1 LYNPIF
7 HIFILVF
14 IFLLSGSLYK
24 CGILNEEVAMMVVI
38 VLMALPVIFVVWIGD
53 FVKDIQ
59 NAIINQIIELIQFNL
74 THIGDVN

>member
-1 LYNPIF
+1 
-7 HIFILVF
+7 
-14 IFLLSGSLYK
+14 
-24 CGILNEEVAMMVVI
+24 MMVVI